1 MSTAA
6 LCARIQRA
14 DALINSRDFAALAD
28 FYTEDALL
36 VLRPGLQVNGRIAII
51 GAFERIAAHFGD
63 DLQVRQSCFQVLAT
77 GDTAL
82 VLARLALGSADQP
95 VAQRQATYVFR
106 READDQ
112 WRCAVDN
119 SYGTGLLDAQMEAA
133 P

>member
-36 VLRPGLQVNGRIAII
+36 VLKPGLQVNGRTAII

-63 DLQVRQSCFQVLAT
+63 DLQVRQSSFQVLAT

-82 VLARLALGSADQP
+82 VLARLALGAEDQP

-119 SYGTGLLDAQMEAA
+119 AYGTGLLDAQMEVA